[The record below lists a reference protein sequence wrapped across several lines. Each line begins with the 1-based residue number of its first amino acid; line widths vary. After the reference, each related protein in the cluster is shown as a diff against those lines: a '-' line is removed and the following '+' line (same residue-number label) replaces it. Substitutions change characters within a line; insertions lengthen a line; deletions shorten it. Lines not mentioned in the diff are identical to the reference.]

1 MNLNKLALHALD
13 DGDDFIIVSLAKGST
28 DAKPHFQGD
37 EETLVNL
44 LSLAQDAIVGEAP
57 ELH

>member
-1 MNLNKLALHALD
+1 MDLNKIALHALD
-13 DGDDFIIVSLAKGST
+13 DGDDFIIVSLAKGAT
-28 DAKPHFQGD
+28 DAKLHFQGD

>member
-1 MNLNKLALHALD
+1 MDLNKLSLHAL
-13 DGDDFIIVSLAKGST
+13 GDEDEFIIVSLAKGSE
-28 DAKPHFQGD
+28 DAKLHFQGD

>member
-1 MNLNKLALHALD
+1 MNLNKLDLHALD
-13 DGDDFIIVSLAKGST
+13 EGDDFIIVSLAKGSE
-28 DAKPHFQGD
+28 DAKLHFQGD